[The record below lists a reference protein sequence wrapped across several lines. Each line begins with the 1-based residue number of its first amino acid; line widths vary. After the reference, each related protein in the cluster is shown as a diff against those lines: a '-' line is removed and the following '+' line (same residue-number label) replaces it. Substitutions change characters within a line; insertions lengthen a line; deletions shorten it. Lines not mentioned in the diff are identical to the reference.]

1 MGLLYT
7 VYQFCGQAIL
17 SEKFEIRPN
26 SENFSPGKI
35 TTLNLLT
42 LSIKDMIDE
51 VQNQGFKESAN
62 TEDSRAMHFR
72 IVNNNNNFCGLEGL

>member
-17 SEKFEIRPN
+17 SEIHETRPN
-26 SENFSPGKI
+26 SKKFSPSII

-51 VQNQGFKESAN
+51 LQSKRFRESAN
-62 TEDSRAMHFR
+62 TEDSLDLHFS
-72 IVNNNNNFCGLEGL
+72 ITNNTNNFSGLEDL